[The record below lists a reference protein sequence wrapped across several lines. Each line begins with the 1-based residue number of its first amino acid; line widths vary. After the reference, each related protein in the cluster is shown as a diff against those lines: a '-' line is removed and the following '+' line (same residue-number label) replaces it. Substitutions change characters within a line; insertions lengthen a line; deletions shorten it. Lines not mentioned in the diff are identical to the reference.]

1 MPSSPGPSAPHP
13 SPPNRDALLDRLLAT
28 SEALRDAAGAFAA
41 NQASD
46 LMARRQQLT
55 ASLQSALEGAPLTA
69 DQRRKLEQATA
80 AGEQAR
86 QALLVK
92 RETARSELKE
102 GFASRSLNKSFKP
115 YRPKRL
121 GRLNIKL

>member
-1 MPSSPGPSAPHP
+1 MPSAPHP